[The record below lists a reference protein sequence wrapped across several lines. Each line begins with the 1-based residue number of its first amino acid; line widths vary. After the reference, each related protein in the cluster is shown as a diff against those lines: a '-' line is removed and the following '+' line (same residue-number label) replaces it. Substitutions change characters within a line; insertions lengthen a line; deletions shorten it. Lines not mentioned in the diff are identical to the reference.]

1 MTPEELAEI
10 EARLLAAT
18 PGPWH
23 KLAVTTERGY
33 GTHVVSLDQPGSDG
47 PEGQVAVWLHGRNV
61 AAGLSG
67 NDADFIAHAPADI
80 ARLLAEVRRLSP
92 ALAKVRRLSPAVKA
106 PRKPPCKVAVWGPV
120 RGDWGVAAL
129 RVNKRIK
136 AHYNVWEGTWLAY
149 TDGVG
154 AKYFDT
160 EPEARAHI
168 EAWAASKGWE
178 VRNGE

>member
-10 EARLLAAT
+10 KARITKVPTWACNSQ
-18 PGPWH
+18 
-23 KLAVTTERGY
+23 R
-33 GTHVVSLDQPGSDG
+33 S
-47 PEGQVAVWLHGRNV
+47 
-61 AAGLSG
+61 
-67 NDADFIAHAPADI
+67 HAPQMRADLD
-80 ARLLAEVRRLSP
+80 LLIAEVDRL
-92 ALAKVRRLSPAVKA
+92 LAKVRRLTPAVKA

-154 AKYFDT
+154 AKYFPT

-178 VRNGE
+178 VRDGE